1 MYSELGRGHG
11 RGQRAGPFALPQLA
25 ASIVGCNLQK
35 NTFEGGRMRDTDTPA
50 PTQGREATMPPRRPR
65 EETAR
70 LGDEIYERDI
80 RPQVEADHRGEY
92 VAIDV
97 DSGSWAISDDLRAAA
112 KRLRTQHPGAID
124 VWLLRVG
131 YRALH
136 HFGGR
141 PLRRAE

>member
-1 MYSELGRGHG
+1 MKDAETT
-11 RGQRAGPFALPQLA
+11 
-25 ASIVGCNLQK
+25 V
-35 NTFEGGRMRDTDTPA
+35 PA
-50 PTQGREATMPPRRPR
+50 QGRKTTIPPRRPR

-80 RPQVEADHRGEY
+80 RPQVEADHHGEY

-97 DSGSWAISDDLRAAA
+97 DSGSWAISDDLRTAA
-112 KRLRTQHPGAID
+112 KRLRTQRPGAID

-141 PLRRAE
+141 PIRSAE